1 MRKLTKDQRYYR
13 KKKKEGKKNIIRLP
27 KLDPKHFYERW
38 KVARRSICIR
48 VSLEAFEKL
57 TEMSQSDSVNRWE
70 LLSRILNYTISKFEG
85 FYYTDFPTVQ
95 FDKASSIKELI
106 DKKPEKIKYKGT
118 KGSKQINYRIS
129 STAWNKLDALHK
141 QSGES
146 KARIVQRLILKYELP
161 TEAVRQQRKKYYEQY
176 RKQIDSWNTERERQ
190 GETVNPKKSKFI
202 DVGYN
207 LIHVKGIPAEY
218 WDEAEIDEY
227 NQLMEKKI
235 EEFRHHPLIQEG

>member
-13 KKKKEGKKNIIRLP
+13 KKKKEGEKNIVRLT
-27 KLDPKHFYERW
+27 KLDPKHFWKRW
-38 KVARRSICIR
+38 KIARRSICIR

-57 TEMSQSDSVNRWE
+57 AEMSQSDSVNRWE
-70 LLSRILNYTISKFEG
+70 LLSGILNYTISKYQG

-95 FDKASSIKELI
+95 FDNARSIKELI
-106 DKKPEKIKYKGT
+106 DNKPEKIKYKGT
-118 KGSKQINYRIS
+118 KDSKQINYRIS
-129 STAWNKLDALHK
+129 STTWNKLDALHK

-146 KARIVQRLILKYELP
+146 KARIVQRVILKYELP

-176 RKQIDSWNTERERQ
+176 RKEIDSWNTERELQ
-190 GETVNPKKSKFI
+190 GENVNPKKSKCV

-218 WDEAEIDEY
+218 WDVAEIDEY
-227 NQLMEKKI
+227 NQLMDKKI
-235 EEFRHHPLIQEG
+235 EEMRHNTSIQEG